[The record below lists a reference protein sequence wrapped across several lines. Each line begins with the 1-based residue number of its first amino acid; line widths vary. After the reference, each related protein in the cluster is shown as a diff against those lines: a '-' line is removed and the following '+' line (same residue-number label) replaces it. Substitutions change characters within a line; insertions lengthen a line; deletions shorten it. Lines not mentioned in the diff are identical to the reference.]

1 MKQRDP
7 DISFSAYVGTDEGPV
22 MDDRRLPPVSA
33 PRRKRVATEKPEKK
47 SSGARVWLLTLLL
60 IVSLGI
66 LYTQRMD
73 EVVEYLNKPISSVR
87 METPLHRVSEL
98 DVRSILAMHM
108 GEGFFGLDAEAL
120 KRQLEEHPWIE
131 SATVRRV
138 WPDSLAV
145 AIREET
151 AIARWGDERLLNQYA
166 TVFRPAAID
175 ESVSLPLLRGPEGTQ
190 MQMMEQYQL
199 FNQMLMTSGLRIREL
214 AMNDRGS
221 WSVVVEGGLMIN
233 IGREEVMER
242 LQRFITFYDRHM
254 HKDFENL
261 SSIDLRYRNGISVRR
276 KETLTSG
283 VAST

>member
-1 MKQRDP
+1 
-7 DISFSAYVGTDEGPV
+7 
-22 MDDRRLPPVSA
+22 
-33 PRRKRVATEKPEKK
+33 
-47 SSGARVWLLTLLL
+47 
-60 IVSLGI
+60 
-66 LYTQRMD
+66 
-73 EVVEYLNKPISSVR
+73 
-87 METPLHRVSEL
+87 
-98 DVRSILAMHM
+98 
-108 GEGFFGLDAEAL
+108 
-120 KRQLEEHPWIE
+120 
-131 SATVRRV
+131 
-138 WPDSLAV
+138 
-145 AIREET
+145 
-151 AIARWGDERLLNQYA
+151 
-166 TVFRPAAID
+166 
-175 ESVSLPLLRGPEGTQ
+175 